1 MIKIVRDVNPLFN
14 DNRLLDFKR
23 YTKGAIF
30 KTRNGESG
38 KEMGMGMGNGKSLK
52 AGIFLKRQFLK
63 QGIFKS
69 RNL

>member
-1 MIKIVRDVNPLFN
+1 MIKINPLFN
-14 DNRLLDFKR
+14 NNGLLDFKR
-23 YTKGAIF
+23 HTKAAIF

-38 KEMGMGMGNGKSLK
+38 KEMGMGMGMGNGKSLK
-52 AGIFLKRQFLK
+52 AGIFLKRQSLK